1 MATSPSQPYQPIEN
15 YGIIGDLY
23 TAALVGM
30 DGSIDFLAFPYFDSP
45 TIFAA
50 LLDHQHGG
58 RFQIAPMFDVT
69 RHQQLYLPDSNIL
82 LTRFMSAE
90 GVAELSDFMP
100 VEEVGVAH
108 NLVRRVKTVRGD
120 IYFRMVCA
128 PRFDYG
134 RAHHRVEQGD
144 GEVRFICEG
153 ANGLVLRLRT
163 SVDTRVE
170 NGAAIAEFTLRA
182 DESAAFIL
190 ERVDDDARDSPS
202 AAPDYV
208 SEMFKHTVNFWRS
221 WVSRSTYRGRWQD
234 LVVRSAL
241 TLKLLVSQPHGSIIA
256 APTFG
261 LPQDL
266 SGQRNLDH
274 RYTWIRD
281 ASFTLYA
288 LIRLGYTQEAEAFMH
303 WIEQRCRELT
313 PDGRL
318 QSVYR
323 TNGGVDLDEEPL
335 LHLEGYRQF
344 RPVCIGNRAHNQ
356 PQLDIYGE
364 LMDAVYLFNKYG
376 KPISYDLWQ
385 NLRRL
390 LDWLCEH
397 WRLPDQGIWQRDDG
411 QYAYLSSRVMAWVAI
426 DRGIRLAIQRSLPA
440 PVDRWHRVRDDI
452 FQDIFA
458 HFWDDDL
465 RVFVQREDTKILDAA
480 TLLMPLVKFI
490 SPTDPRWLSTLNAIG
505 RTLLDDTLVHRTGN
519 AETGTNELGGKDSTF
534 SACSF
539 WYAECLARAGEL
551 DQARL
556 LFEKAMGYANHLGL
570 YSEAIGPCG
579 EHLGNFPQAFTH
591 LALISAAY
599 DLDRQLTA
607 AGRAE

>member
-1 MATSPSQPYQPIEN
+1 MTPASQPYQPIEN
-15 YGIIGDLY
+15 YGLIGDLY
-23 TAALVGM
+23 TTALVGM

-50 LLDHQHGG
+50 LLDQQRGG
-58 RFQIAPMFDVT
+58 RFQIAPVLEGA

-100 VEEVGVAH
+100 VEAVGVAH
-108 NLVRRVKTVRGD
+108 NLVRRVKTVRGEVH
-120 IYFRMVCA
+120 FRMVCE

-134 RAHHRVEQGD
+134 RAHHRVERGVE
-144 GEVRFICEG
+144 EVRFVSEG
-153 ANGLVLRLRT
+153 VGGLVLRLRT
-163 SVDTRVE
+163 SVDIRIE

-182 DESAAFIL
+182 DEHASFIL
-190 ERVDDDARDSPS
+190 EMVEDDQESPS
-202 AAPDYV
+202 AAVDYV
-208 SEMFKHTVNFWRS
+208 SEMFKQTTNFWRS
-221 WVSRSTYRGRWQD
+221 WASRSTYQGRWQH
-234 LVVRSAL
+234 LVTRSAL
-241 TLKLLVSQPHGSIIA
+241 TLKLLVSQPHGSIVA

-266 SGQRNLDH
+266 SGQRNLDL

-288 LIRLGYTQEAEAFMH
+288 LIRLGYTQEAEAFMI
-303 WIEQRCRELT
+303 WIEQRCRELR
-313 PDGRL
+313 PDGQL

-323 TNGGVDLDEEPL
+323 TNGECDLGEETL
-335 LHLEGYRQF
+335 SHLEGYRQSG
-344 RPVCIGNRAHNQ
+344 PVYIGSRAHLQ
-356 PQLDIYGE
+356 LHLDIYGE

-376 KPISYDLWQ
+376 QPISYDLWQ

-397 WRLPDQGIWQRDDG
+397 WHLPDHGIWQRDDR
-411 QYAYLSSRVMAWVAI
+411 QYPYLSSRVMCWVAI
-426 DRGIRLAIQRSLPA
+426 DRGIRLAMKRSLPA
-440 PVDRWHRVRDDI
+440 PVDRWYQVRDHIFHDI
-452 FQDIFA
+452 FTN
-458 HFWDDDL
+458 FWDNDL
-465 RVFVQREDTKILDAA
+465 QAFVQRQGVRTLDAA
-480 TLLMPLVKFI
+480 SLLMPLVRFI

-505 RTLLDDTLVHRTGN
+505 ATLVDDTLVHRTGN
-519 AETGTNELGGKDSTF
+519 PDKNTEGWIAKDSTF

-591 LALISAAY
+591 LSLISAAY
-599 DLDRQLTA
+599 DLDRRLTA

>member
-1 MATSPSQPYQPIEN
+1 MVTSPSQPYQPIEN

-23 TAALVGM
+23 TAALVGI
-30 DGSIDFLAFPYFDSP
+30 DGSIDFLAFPHFDSP

-50 LLDHQHGG
+50 LLDAQHGG
-58 RFQIAPMFDVT
+58 RFQIAPMFDVA
-69 RHQQLYLPDSNIL
+69 RHHQLYLPDSNIL

-108 NLVRRVKTVRGD
+108 NLVRRVKTVRGN
-120 IYFRMVCA
+120 IHFRMVCA

-144 GEVRFICEG
+144 GEVRFICED
-153 ANGLVLRLRT
+153 ASGLVLRLRT

-170 NGAAIAEFTLRA
+170 NGAVIAEFTLRA
-182 DESAAFIL
+182 DEHAAFIL

-234 LVVRSAL
+234 LVTRSAL

-323 TNGGVDLDEEPL
+323 TNGGVDLDEEMLP
-335 LHLEGYRQF
+335 HLEGYRQF
-344 RPVCIGNRAHNQ
+344 SPVCIGNRAHNQ

-376 KPISYDLWQ
+376 QPISYDLWQ
-385 NLRRL
+385 NLQRL
-390 LDWLCEH
+390 LDWVCEH
-397 WRLPDQGIWQRDDG
+397 WRLPDHGIWQRDDG

-426 DRGIRLAIQRSLPA
+426 DRGIRLAMQRSLPA
-440 PVDRWHRVRDDI
+440 PVDRWYRVRNDI

-519 AETGTNELGGKDSTF
+519 LETGTNELGGKDSTF

-556 LFEKAMGYANHLGL
+556 LFEKAIGYANHLGL
-570 YSEAIGPCG
+570 YSEAIGPRG

-591 LALISAAY
+591 LSLISAAY
-599 DLDRQLTA
+599 DLDRQLSA

>member
-1 MATSPSQPYQPIEN
+1 MVTSPSQPYQPIEN

-23 TAALVGM
+23 TAALVGI
-30 DGSIDFLAFPYFDSP
+30 DGSIDFLAFPHFDSP

-50 LLDHQHGG
+50 LLDAQHGG
-58 RFQIAPMFDVT
+58 RFQIAPMFDVA
-69 RHQQLYLPDSNIL
+69 RHHQLYLPDSNIL

-108 NLVRRVKTVRGD
+108 NLVRRVKTVRGN
-120 IYFRMVCA
+120 IHFRMVCA

-144 GEVRFICEG
+144 GEVRFICED
-153 ANGLVLRLRT
+153 ASGLVLRLRT

-170 NGAAIAEFTLRA
+170 NGAVIAEFTLRA
-182 DESAAFIL
+182 DEHAAFIL

-234 LVVRSAL
+234 LVTRSAL

-323 TNGGVDLDEEPL
+323 TNGGVDLDEEMLP
-335 LHLEGYRQF
+335 HLEGYRQF
-344 RPVCIGNRAHNQ
+344 SPVCIGNRAHNQ

-376 KPISYDLWQ
+376 QPISYDLWQ
-385 NLRRL
+385 NLQRL
-390 LDWLCEH
+390 LDWVCEH

-426 DRGIRLAIQRSLPA
+426 DRGIRLAMQRSLPA
-440 PVDRWHRVRDDI
+440 PVDRWYRVRNDI

-490 SPTDPRWLSTLNAIG
+490 SPTDPRCLSTLNAIG

-519 AETGTNELGGKDSTF
+519 LETGTNELGGKDSTF

-556 LFEKAMGYANHLGL
+556 LFEKAIGYANHLGL
-570 YSEAIGPCG
+570 YSEAIGPRG

-591 LALISAAY
+591 LSLISAAY
-599 DLDRQLTA
+599 DLDRQLSA

>member
-1 MATSPSQPYQPIEN
+1 MVTSPSQPYQPIEN

-23 TAALVGM
+23 TAALVGI
-30 DGSIDFLAFPYFDSP
+30 DGSIDFLAFPHFDSP

-50 LLDHQHGG
+50 LLDAQHGG
-58 RFQIAPMFDVT
+58 RFQIAPMFDVA
-69 RHQQLYLPDSNIL
+69 RHHQLYLPDSNIL

-108 NLVRRVKTVRGD
+108 NLVRRVKTVRGN
-120 IYFRMVCA
+120 IHFRMVCA

-144 GEVRFICEG
+144 GEVRFICED
-153 ANGLVLRLRT
+153 ASGLVLRLRT

-182 DESAAFIL
+182 DEHAAFIL

-234 LVVRSAL
+234 LVTRSAL

-323 TNGGVDLDEEPL
+323 TNGGVDLDEEMLP
-335 LHLEGYRQF
+335 HLEGYRQF
-344 RPVCIGNRAHNQ
+344 SPVCIGNRAHNQ

-376 KPISYDLWQ
+376 QPISYDLWQ
-385 NLRRL
+385 NLQRL
-390 LDWLCEH
+390 LDWVCEH
-397 WRLPDQGIWQRDDG
+397 WRLPDHGIWQRDDG

-426 DRGIRLAIQRSLPA
+426 DRGIRLAMQRSLPA
-440 PVDRWHRVRDDI
+440 PVDRWYRVRNDI
-452 FQDIFA
+452 FHNIFA

-519 AETGTNELGGKDSTF
+519 LETGTNELGGKDSTF

-556 LFEKAMGYANHLGL
+556 LFEKAIGYANHLGL
-570 YSEAIGPCG
+570 YSEAIGPRG

-591 LALISAAY
+591 LSLISAAY
-599 DLDRQLTA
+599 DLDRQLSA

>member
-1 MATSPSQPYQPIEN
+1 MVTSPSQPYQPIEN

-23 TAALVGM
+23 TAALVGI
-30 DGSIDFLAFPYFDSP
+30 DGSIDFLAFPHFDSP

-58 RFQIAPMFDVT
+58 RFQIAPMFDVA
-69 RHQQLYLPDSNIL
+69 RHHQLYLPDSNIL

-108 NLVRRVKTVRGD
+108 NLVRRVKTVRGN
-120 IYFRMVCA
+120 IHFRMVCA

-144 GEVRFICEG
+144 GEVRFICED
-153 ANGLVLRLRT
+153 ASGLVLRLRT

-170 NGAAIAEFTLRA
+170 NGAVIAEFTLRA
-182 DESAAFIL
+182 DEHAAFIL
-190 ERVDDDARDSPS
+190 ERVDDDARASPS

-234 LVVRSAL
+234 LVTRSAL

-323 TNGGVDLDEEPL
+323 TNGGVDLDEEMLP
-335 LHLEGYRQF
+335 HLEGYRQF
-344 RPVCIGNRAHNQ
+344 SPVCIGNRAHNQ

-376 KPISYDLWQ
+376 QPISYDLWQ
-385 NLRRL
+385 NLQRL
-390 LDWLCEH
+390 LDWVCEH
-397 WRLPDQGIWQRDDG
+397 WRLPDHGIWQRDDG

-426 DRGIRLAIQRSLPA
+426 DRGIRLAMQRSLPA
-440 PVDRWHRVRDDI
+440 PVDRWYRVRNDI

-519 AETGTNELGGKDSTF
+519 LETGTNELGGKDSTF

-556 LFEKAMGYANHLGL
+556 LFEKAIGYANHLGL
-570 YSEAIGPCG
+570 YSEAIGPRG

-591 LALISAAY
+591 LSLISAAY
-599 DLDRQLTA
+599 DLDRQLSA

>member
-1 MATSPSQPYQPIEN
+1 MTSPSQPYQPIEN
-15 YGIIGDLY
+15 YGLIGDLY

-30 DGSIDFLAFPYFDSP
+30 DGSIDFFAFPYFDSP

-50 LLDHQHGG
+50 LLDHQRGG
-58 RFQIAPMFDVT
+58 RFQIAPVFDAA

-82 LTRFMSAE
+82 LTRFMSSE

-100 VEEVGVAH
+100 VEDVGVAH

-120 IYFRMVCA
+120 IHFRMVCA

-153 ANGLVLRLRT
+153 AAGLVLRLRS

-182 DESAAFIL
+182 DEHAAFIL
-190 ERVDDDARDSPS
+190 EKVEGDACDSPC

-208 SEMFKHTVNFWRS
+208 STAFKQTVNFWRS

-234 LVVRSAL
+234 LVTRSAL

-288 LIRLGYTQEAEAFMH
+288 LIRLGYTQEAEAFMR

-323 TNGGVDLDEEPL
+323 TNGGVDLDEEVLP
-335 LHLEGYRQF
+335 HLEGYRQF
-344 RPVCIGNRAHNQ
+344 SPVCIGNRAHNQ

-376 KPISYDLWQ
+376 QPISYDLWQ
-385 NLRRL
+385 SLRRL

-397 WRLPDQGIWQRDDG
+397 WRLPDQGFWQHDDG
-411 QYAYLSSRVMAWVAI
+411 QYAYLSSRVMAWVAM
-426 DRGIRLAIQRSLPA
+426 DRGVRLAMQRSLPA
-440 PVDRWHRVRDDI
+440 PVDRWSRVRDEI
-452 FQDIFA
+452 FQDVFA

-465 RVFVQREDTKILDAA
+465 QAFVQREGVKILDAA
-480 TLLMPLVKFI
+480 TLLMPLVKVI

-505 RTLLDDTLVHRTGN
+505 RTLLDDMLVHRTGN
-519 AETGTNELGGKDSTF
+519 AETGAQELGGKDSTF

-539 WYAECLARAGEL
+539 WYAECLARSGDL

-556 LFEKAMGYANHLGL
+556 LFEKALGYANHLGL
-570 YSEAIGPCG
+570 YSEAIGPRG
-579 EHLGNFPQAFTH
+579 EHHGNFPQAFTH
-591 LALISAAY
+591 LSLISAAY
-599 DLDRQLTA
+599 NLDRRLSA
-607 AGRAE
+607 AGRTE